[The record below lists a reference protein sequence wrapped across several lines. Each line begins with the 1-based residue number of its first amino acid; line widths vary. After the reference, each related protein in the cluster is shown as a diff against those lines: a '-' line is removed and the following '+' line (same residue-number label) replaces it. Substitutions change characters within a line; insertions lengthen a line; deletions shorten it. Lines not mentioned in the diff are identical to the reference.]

1 MGNSIWKSREVS
13 EEHIDKI
20 VNEFK
25 MTRPSAVYLSGRGIV
40 PDELD
45 SYMKSSL
52 KELGDPFVFSDMY
65 KSVARLWEAIEKGE
79 AIVIHGDYD
88 TDGVTATAL
97 ITWVLEQNGAK
108 VYPFLPDR
116 FDDGY
121 GFTAESLEKAIIQ
134 VPAFET
140 CKVAVTVDCGI
151 NSGAAIQYAKKE
163 AIDVIVTDHHD
174 PGDDNMSD
182 AFAIINPKYNKG
194 VDEYKI
200 LAGVGVAFKLAHG
213 FIKYGRQKNLG
224 GFSTDLN
231 EVLDLVALGT
241 IADIVPLTG
250 ENRLLTS
257 SGIVHLKK
265 QLRPGIRALFELAN
279 VKKSPK
285 PTDITFKLAPRIN
298 AAGRLGNATAALKLL
313 MSPTIIEAYQYA
325 NELDEFNKKRQAKE
339 FEIYTEAKNQIASES
354 DLTDAK
360 SIVVAGDDWH
370 QGVIGIV
377 ASRLV
382 RDFSRPSIVLT
393 IKDGEAQ
400 GSGRSLPGINLVET
414 LSACSHLLIRY
425 GGHPMAVGLSLKEEN
440 IAEFAKLF
448 EKKLATI
455 VSEEDLISKIHY
467 DGTLNINQVNDE
479 FLKTLGDFEP
489 YGHANQ
495 TPVFRINDLYPEQ
508 LFAIGDKHSR
518 GKFIDSNK
526 YSMDFIAFN
535 VSKDLLENQYV
546 DVLATPQYND
556 FYNPPRLQLNIVD
569 VKASY

>member
-25 MTRPSAVYLSGRGIV
+25 MTRPAAVYLSGRGIE
-40 PDELD
+40 PDKVT

-52 KELGDPFVFSDMY
+52 KELGDPFVFLDMY

-97 ITWVLEQNGAK
+97 LTWVLEENGAR

-121 GFTAESLEKAIIQ
+121 GFTAESLEKAVIQ
-134 VPAFET
+134 VPASEI

-174 PGDDNMSD
+174 PGDDDMSD
-182 AFAIINPKYNKG
+182 AFAIINPKYNTG

-257 SGIVHLKK
+257 NGIVHLKK

-298 AAGRLGNATAALKLL
+298 AAGRLGNATTALKLL

-325 NELDEFNKKRQAKE
+325 NELDDFNKRRQAKE
-339 FEIYTEAKNQIASES
+339 FEIYTEAKNQIALEA

-414 LSACSHLLIRY
+414 LSACSHLLVRY
-425 GGHPMAVGLSLKEEN
+425 GGHPMAVGLSLKEEH

-448 EKKLATI
+448 EKTLSTI
-455 VSEEDLISKIHY
+455 VSEDDLVSKIYY
-467 DGTLNINQVNDE
+467 DGTLSINQVNDD
-479 FLKTLGDFEP
+479 FLKLLGEFEP

-495 TPVFRINDLYPEQ
+495 TPVFRINDLYPDQ

-526 YSMDFIAFN
+526 YSIDFIAFN

>member
-1 MGNSIWKSREVS
+1 MGKSIWRAREIS
-13 EEHIDKI
+13 EENVEEII
-20 VNEFK
+20 NEFK
-25 MTRPSAVYLSGRGIV
+25 MIRPAAVYLSGREIE
-40 PDELD
+40 PDQVT
-45 SYMKSSL
+45 SYINASL
-52 KELGDPFVFSDMY
+52 KELGDPFVFQDMY
-65 KSVARLWEAIEKGE
+65 KAVVRLWEAIEKGE

-97 ITWVLEQNGAK
+97 LTWVLEENGAK

-121 GFTAESLEKAIIQ
+121 GFTPESLAKGVSQ
-134 VPAFET
+134 VNDSQT
-140 CKVAVTVDCGI
+140 CGVVVTVDCGI
-151 NSGAAIQYAKKE
+151 NSGAAIQYAKEKS
-163 AIDVIVTDHHD
+163 IDVIVTDHHD
-174 PGDDNMSD
+174 PGDDDMSE
-182 AFAIINPKYNKG
+182 AFAIINPKYNEG
-194 VDEYKI
+194 MDEYKI

-241 IADIVPLTG
+241 IADIVPIIG
-250 ENRLLTS
+250 ENRLLTRN
-257 SGIVHLKK
+257 GIVHLKK
-265 QLRPGIRALFELAN
+265 QMRPGIRALFEMAN
-279 VKKSPK
+279 VKKAPK

-298 AAGRLGNATAALKLL
+298 AAGRLGNAAVALKLL
-313 MSPTIIEAYQYA
+313 MTTNIIDAYQYA
-325 NELDEFNKKRQAKE
+325 RELDDFNKRRQAKE
-339 FEIYTEAKNQIASES
+339 FEIYTEAKNQIAMES

-360 SIVVAGDDWH
+360 SVVVAGDDWH

-382 RDFSRPSIVLT
+382 RDFSRPAIVLT
-393 IKDGEAQ
+393 VKDGEAQ

-440 IAEFAKLF
+440 ITEFAKLF
-448 EKKLATI
+448 EKTLSTI
-455 VSEEDLISKIHY
+455 VSEEDLVSKVYY
-467 DGTLNINQVNDE
+467 DGTLSINQVNDE
-479 FLKTLGDFEP
+479 FLKTLEKFEP

-495 TPVFRINDLYPEQ
+495 TPVFRINDLYPDQ

-518 GKFIDSNK
+518 GIFVDSNR

-535 VSKDLLENQYV
+535 ISKDVLESQYV

-569 VKASY
+569 VKQSY